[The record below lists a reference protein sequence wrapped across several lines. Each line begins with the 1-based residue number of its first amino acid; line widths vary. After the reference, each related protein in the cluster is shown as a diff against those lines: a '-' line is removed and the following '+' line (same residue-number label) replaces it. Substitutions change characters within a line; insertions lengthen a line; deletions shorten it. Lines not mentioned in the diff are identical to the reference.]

1 MNSQQSTSD
10 YSPSFAELLD
20 FAEGKLDSSTCE
32 RLEAHLAQEPEEAT
46 KTLEWIRTFLEASGE
61 TTVYAMPKGLEER
74 LVDVYEAASAPS
86 LAALARDLSGVVRR
100 IIAKLVE
107 SESDSSFAAL
117 ALRSRTLEALPQ
129 QWTFKAEE
137 MTLVLDVLE
146 RSDACYDIH
155 GQVFDTETGEW
166 SGRGTVQLMQDDCP
180 YMEVEVDE
188 FGEFIIEGVER
199 GSFELILNA
208 DALEIVC
215 KPLMIGAEQT

>member
-20 FAEGKLDSSTCE
+20 FAEGKLDPSTCE
-32 RLEAHLAQEPEEAT
+32 RLEAHLAEAPEEAT
-46 KTLEWIRTFLEASGE
+46 KTLKWIRTFLEASGE
-61 TTVYAMPKGLEER
+61 TTLYAMPKGLEER
-74 LVDVYEAASAPS
+74 LVDVYDAASAPT
-86 LAALARDLSGVVRR
+86 LAEVALGLSGAVRR
-100 IIAKLVE
+100 IIAKVVE
-107 SESDSSFAAL
+107 SDSDSSFAAL
-117 ALRSRTLEALPQ
+117 ALRSRTLEAFPQ

-146 RSDACYDIH
+146 RSDACYDVH
-155 GQVFDTETGEW
+155 GQVYDTETGEW
-166 SGRGTVQLMQDDCP
+166 SGRGSVQLMQNDCP
-180 YMEVEVDE
+180 HVVVEVDE

-215 KPLMIGAEQT
+215 KPLMIGAKQT